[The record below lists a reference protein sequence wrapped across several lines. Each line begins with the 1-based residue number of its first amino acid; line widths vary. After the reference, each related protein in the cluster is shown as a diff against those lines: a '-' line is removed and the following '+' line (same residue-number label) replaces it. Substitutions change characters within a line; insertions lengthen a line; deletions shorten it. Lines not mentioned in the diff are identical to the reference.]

1 MLQKLGKLIKFLIV
15 SVLWSVVWLTLTQ
28 KVIVKIWNF
37 NFLET
42 SQWRF
47 VSEFWRRNGTFYG
60 KSDYLLFLSLLII
73 LILWGIGLYKLYKVN
88 YVRLFLKPLEYFS
101 NRQIEK
107 YAEENKRVV
116 IKNLVVGE
124 KITIDDLIAEKIH
137 EEEKEPKI
145 KESEALRQNISQKI
159 IERKGK

>member
-1 MLQKLGKLIKFLIV
+1 MFQKLFKLIKFLIV
-15 SVLWSVVWLTLTQ
+15 SVLWSGVWFTLTDKIIA
-28 KVIVKIWNF
+28 KVWNF
-37 NFLET
+37 DFLKA
-42 SQWRF
+42 SQWHF

-73 LILWGIGLYKLYKVN
+73 IVLWGIGLYKLYKVN
-88 YVRLFLKPLEYFS
+88 YIRFFLKPLEYFS
-101 NRQIEK
+101 NRDIEK
-107 YAEENKRVV
+107 YEKESKHVV

-124 KITIDDLIAEKIH
+124 KITIDDLIAEKIQ

-159 IERKGK
+159 TARKGK